1 MNSELKGL
9 LYRVLFGISVSSI
22 VAFITI
28 ISGSVSRSSIIFFCM
43 LLIPVQTFHL
53 GRAINLFLKKEENG
67 KNALAFHSAMFTTSF
82 FINLFFTLLFDIF
95 KWSCLLCIV
104 ALIFSTFNKFFGETE
119 AQRKRRLRKKA
130 EKWLYPPTKNSD
142 ENGAEYKWRLQ
153 QWEHERKMNKH
164 LREEYDN

>member
-28 ISGSVSRSSIIFFCM
+28 ISGSVSSSSIIFFCM

-67 KNALAFHSAMFTTSF
+67 KNALAFHSAMFTTTF
-82 FINLFFTLLFDIF
+82 FINLFFF
-95 KWSCLLCIV
+95 
-104 ALIFSTFNKFFGETE
+104 ETE

-164 LREEYDN
+164 LWEEYDN